1 MHRSCDSRF
10 QVLENFRIF
19 SHACFGQNSISLDPK
34 KIRSLDPT
42 FWNPRG
48 THPPEKVE
56 CPPRVYRP
64 TKGPFT
70 NTCKGGLMQKIFIA
84 KIFRPPP
91 LQTEKKIRAPFL
103 PWKLRVNAV
112 EKHINSIFNG
122 KSVVIIFSGPLPY
135 KGSKFLRVP
144 LFASGPLTSV
154 CAGADPAS
162 GKGGPNCWPIT
173 GVPWGWPPG
182 GGPGGRAPMR
192 REILNFWTQFARFGA
207 YTFCQHR
214 IENLLIYFQ

>member
-48 THPPEKVE
+48 THPPHKVE

-91 LQTEKKIRAPFL
+91 FRQKKKSGPPFL
-103 PWKLRVNAV
+103 PWKLRVNAI

-122 KSVVIIFSGPLPY
+122 KSVAIIFSGPLPY

-144 LFASGPLTSV
+144 LFGSGPLTSV

-162 GKGGPNCWPIT
+162 GKGGPKLLTNN
-173 GVPWGWPPG
+173 GGSMGLAPWRGSRGQSPL
-182 GGPGGRAPMR
+182 A
-192 REILNFWTQFARFGA
+192 
-207 YTFCQHR
+207 
-214 IENLLIYFQ
+214 

>member
-42 FWNPRG
+42 FWNPRR

-70 NTCKGGLMQKIFIA
+70 NTCKGGLMQKIFIS
-84 KIFRPPP
+84 KIFCPPP
-91 LQTEKKIRAPFL
+91 LQTEKKSGPPFL

-135 KGSKFLRVP
+135 KGSKFLRVTFLHQAP
-144 LFASGPLTSV
+144 LQVFVQGRIQPLE
-154 CAGADPAS
+154 
-162 GKGGPNCWPIT
+162 KGGPNF
-173 GVPWGWPPG
+173 VD
-182 GGPGGRAPMR
+182 
-192 REILNFWTQFARFGA
+192 Q
-207 YTFCQHR
+207 
-214 IENLLIYFQ
+214 